1 MVECDCD
8 GDRVVCTP
16 KTEAEMALDLRHF
29 PDCIAGCEC
38 NPMAQ
43 AAVVEDGYR
52 SAEEGA
58 GVGES
63 GNVVTSVA
71 GSVGVCN
78 VANAPAADTQKI

>member
-16 KTEAEMALDLRHF
+16 KSAAETALDLRHL

-43 AAVVEDGYR
+43 AAIVKDGCGNAEDGGGFR
-52 SAEEGA
+52 G
-58 GVGES
+58 S
-63 GNVVTSVA
+63 GSVVASVA
-71 GSVGVCN
+71 GSTGVCK
-78 VANAPAADTQKI
+78 VTNAPATDTQKI